1 MASVSM
7 DFMPCLLQPE
17 QNKRALPATIPVDV
31 ALKIVAVAD
40 FLDCTLFGGL
50 LVSEAS
56 IRLDEQREK
65 LLYHLLFMQGI
76 PRIHKSDI

>member
-1 MASVSM
+1 M
-7 DFMPCLLQPE
+7 DFMPCLLQLE

-31 ALKIVAVAD
+31 ALQIVAVPD
-40 FLDCTLFGGL
+40 FLDGL

-65 LLYHLLFMQGI
+65 LLYHSLFMQEI
-76 PRIHKSDI
+76 PRVHKCKGKDS